1 MGLCVGFVEVVDWLP
16 LMWAC
21 VVAVVFVVADG
32 FVCCARECAVLDV
45 LVEVGNTGSW
55 RMVEPGAG
63 AADTLVELVS
73 AGVGVA
79 SACRSESDQ

>member
-1 MGLCVGFVEVVDWLP
+1 MGFVEVVDWLP
-16 LMWAC
+16 LKWAFD
-21 VVAVVFVVADG
+21 VAVVFVVADG
-32 FVCCARECAVLDV
+32 FVCFACECAVLDV
-45 LVEVGNTGSW
+45 LVVMSNTGSW